1 MYRNGEGYSDPTA
14 GAAIGSAMKEYR
26 QERRKQWQ
34 RETEI
39 KERPKV
45 YVVSRYAGDV
55 SKNVEAARK
64 YCRIVTDAKRIPL
77 ASHLLYPQF
86 LNDNDPAER
95 QLGTMFGLALLAICD
110 EVWCFGT
117 EHSAGMQGEL
127 YEAKR
132 LKKPIR
138 YFDLNGKE
146 VEAWQY
152 RRNSEN

>member
-1 MYRNGEGYSDPTA
+1 MYRNGEGYNDPTA
-14 GAAIGSAMKEYR
+14 GAAIGSVMKEYK

-64 YCRIVTDAKRIPL
+64 YCRMVTDAKRIPL

-86 LNDNDPAER
+86 LNDDDPVER
-95 QLGTMFGLALLAICD
+95 QLGTMFGMALLAMCD
-110 EVWCFGT
+110 EVWVFGK
-117 EHSAGMQGEL
+117 EHSTGMQAEIV
-127 YEAKR
+127 EARR
-132 LKKPIR
+132 LGKPIR
-138 YFDLNGKE
+138 FMVDKAE
-146 VEAWQY
+146 VQNESQ
-152 RRNSEN
+152 R